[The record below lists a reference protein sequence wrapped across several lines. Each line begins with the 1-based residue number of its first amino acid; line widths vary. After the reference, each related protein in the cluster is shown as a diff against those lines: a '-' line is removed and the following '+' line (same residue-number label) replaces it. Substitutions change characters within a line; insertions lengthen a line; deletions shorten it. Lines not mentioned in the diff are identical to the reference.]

1 MIFLIDDEPIT
12 KNEEAAVKKSITP
25 AMIARLKAEKKTES
39 ETKEIILDQNTD
51 VETQE
56 ADKE

>member
-1 MIFLIDDEPIT
+1 MLFLIDDEPIT
-12 KNEEAAVKKSITP
+12 KIHEAAVKKSITP
-25 AMIARLKAEKKTES
+25 AMIARLRAKKEEEAKA
-39 ETKEIILDQNTD
+39 KEIILDQNTD